1 MSGTIMVSY
10 KAKFPSATLEVINPE
25 HLLQKLVDK
34 ITDTKT
40 YAENPPYQAA
50 IELTEEDCADLKISV
65 DKDYLFSG
73 LKIGYEKKE
82 YENTNGLFE
91 FNGQHD
97 YATDYTGNAMD
108 TD

>member
-1 MSGTIMVSY
+1 VPVIDVSCGLVTTKITTDLNAGDKLY
-10 KAKFPSATLEVINPE
+10 FSVFPPATFEVINPE

-40 YAENPPYQAA
+40 YAGNPPCPAA
-50 IELTEEDCADLKISV
+50 IELTEEDCTDLKISV

-73 LKIGYEKKE
+73 LKIGYKKKE
-82 YENTNGLFE
+82 Y
-91 FNGQHD
+91 
-97 YATDYTGNAMD
+97 GNAMD